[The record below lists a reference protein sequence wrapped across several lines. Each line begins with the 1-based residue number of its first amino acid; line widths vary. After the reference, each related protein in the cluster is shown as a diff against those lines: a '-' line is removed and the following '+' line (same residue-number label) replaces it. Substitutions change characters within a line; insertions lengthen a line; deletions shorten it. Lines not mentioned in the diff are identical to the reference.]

1 MIKNELIKFFTPL
14 KVIVYIGFL
23 LTCILLPIVVFQD
36 NEIIAP
42 YDFICGSMNDVLV
55 LIIPIILASIVSE
68 VFTYDYELG
77 CMKFFIIYRKR
88 DKVLFAKII
97 ALILIA
103 ATLIIISFITLI
115 IIYAIQ
121 NPQMINALYN
131 QIFDISKLMTL
142 FLMAMMPII
151 LIYVLISIICK
162 NSMIISL
169 IVFLLV
175 MMSDLFVKFIADIT
189 PTRFF
194 RVFLEQNKSID
205 NGSIIIFIS
214 YIVVLLFF
222 NLRVFSKKEM
232 LK

>member
-23 LTCILLPIVVFQD
+23 LTCILLPIAVFQD

-194 RVFLEQNKSID
+194 RVFLNKGNHID
-205 NGSIIIFIS
+205 GVSIILFIS
-214 YIVVLLFF
+214 YIIIFLLL
-222 NLRVFSKKEM
+222 NLKVFSKKEM
-232 LK
+232 LQ